1 MTGLVHGWDLATST
15 GQPWNLSD
23 DLVAAVD
30 GFARQA
36 ITDEMRDGD
45 AFAAQQQPADDA
57 TPVERLVAFSGQ
69 TT

>member
-23 DLVAAVD
+23 DLVAEVD

-36 ITDEMRDGD
+36 ITDR
-45 AFAAQQQPADDA
+45 
-57 TPVERLVAFSGQ
+57 VANTSAWM
-69 TT
+69 